1 MLSEREIL
9 QRKSS
14 VSGNYQVN
22 IGGGG
27 TPSALLAAAGGNV
40 TGHASSIAFNKSEED
55 DSVSRRL
62 FMGADT
68 MMNPFTYFSHQPNM
82 MNSGGAS
89 TSAIQHLD
97 VENIVSPLN
106 KLGIE

>member
-1 MLSEREIL
+1 M
-9 QRKSS
+9 
-14 VSGNYQVN
+14 SGNYQVN
-22 IGGGG
+22 NVGG
-27 TPSALLAAAGGNV
+27 TPSAMESHQVLLAAAGNV

-68 MMNPFTYFSHQPNM
+68 MNPFVYFSHQPNL
-82 MNSGGAS
+82 NTGGAS
-89 TSAIQHLD
+89 STAIQHLD

-106 KLGIE
+106 KLGIVTTASEMQ